1 MVHLNDEPVGRTPVR
16 VPFTFYGV
24 YDVRLAKD
32 GYEPLWTRQKAQAP
46 WWEHPGPDLVGELI
60 PGNEVGIA
68 WHYEL
73 TPAVPVDAVDP
84 DALVA
89 RAEAMASELR
99 GDAASASARHED
111 VRSE

>member
-1 MVHLNDEPVGRTPVR
+1 
-16 VPFTFYGV
+16 
-24 YDVRLAKD
+24 
-32 GYEPLWTRQKAQAP
+32 
-46 WWEHPGPDLVGELI
+46 
-60 PGNEVGIA
+60 VGIA